1 MEFRNRILITA
12 FHLIWL
18 ITRPRLPPADLLQVD
33 PTGNQISKRH
43 FSQVEQ
49 AVCPES
55 GGILK
60 GGINCALDGSLMS
73 VLTLSSW
80 QLLLNISI
88 SNGYVDVIIKI
99 YVNAS
104 DGR

>member
-43 FSQVEQ
+43 FSQVEL
-49 AVCPES
+49 AVGPES

-60 GGINCALDGSLMS
+60 GGINCALDGSVMS

-80 QLLLNISI
+80 PLLLNISI